1 MGTPANTALAY
12 SNSQDNIQVLKQ
24 LFSDDAWVMKDLVFN
39 KNRMLSMVDKDETE
53 MGLGGSYFPIPV
65 LYDVGGGGSANLGTA
80 QTYQTAPATAQFQ
93 LTTVN
98 VYRVGSIQ
106 NQFLRASAQNIGA
119 FMPAAKMNVKSLYM
133 GAANDIAYQ
142 MFSDG
147 SGVRG
152 TFGANGGSGTIASG
166 VITLDNLGQV
176 YQFSVNMALNAF
188 SISGQTATQSTG
200 GAIGYVIGVDTGA
213 GTVTVSATLQG
224 AAGTPS
230 NWSTSF
236 PYLGRAG
243 DTLFSTNGLNSA
255 NMLCIAGLGAWIPS
269 VAPGPSDS
277 FFTQNRSVSPTK
289 LAGLR
294 FAGSAESIQD
304 CLIDG
309 TNQLAAQSSEAGDP
323 DVIFTNPVSY
333 QTLVKNLTGQGQY
346 QMIRAKINEEVE
358 ISFKA
363 LVLPTANGEISII
376 QDRNCPAQTAYILTM
391 KTWKLRSLGKIPQFL
406 TFPGFYDMLGFPIP
420 GQDAVE
426 IRVGGYLNLTC
437 NAPGANAV
445 VQLPQ

>member
-1 MGTPANTALAY
+1 MGTPANPAIAY
-12 SNSQDNIQVLKQ
+12 SNSQDNLQVLKQ
-24 LFSDDAWVMKDLVFN
+24 LYSDDAWVMKDLVFN
-39 KNRMLSMVDKDETE
+39 KNRFLSMVDKDETE
-53 MGLGGSYFPIPV
+53 MGLGGLNFPIPV

-80 QTYQTAPATAQFQ
+80 QSYQTAPATASFL

-98 VYRVGSIQ
+98 LYRVGSIQ

-133 GAANDIAYQ
+133 GAANDIAQQ

-147 SGVRG
+147 SGTRG
-152 TFGANGGSGTIASG
+152 TYGLGAGTIVNG
-166 VITLDNLGQV
+166 VITLDNLGMV
-176 YQFSVNMALNAF
+176 YQFSVNMALNSF
-188 SISGQTATQSTG
+188 SISGSTATQSTG
-200 GAIGYVIGVDTGA
+200 ANLGYVIAVDTGL
-213 GTVTVSATLQG
+213 GTVTVSATQQG
-224 AAGTPS
+224 AAGTPTG
-230 NWSTSF
+230 WSTAF

-243 DTLFSTNGLNSA
+243 DTNFATNGLNSA

-269 VAPGPSDS
+269 VAPTGSDS

-304 CLIDG
+304 CLIDA

-323 DVIFTNPVSY
+323 DVIFINPVSY

-346 QMIRAKINEEVE
+346 QMIRAKVNEEVE

-376 QDRNCPAQTAYILTM
+376 QDRNCPAQTAYIMTM

-426 IRVGGYLNLTC
+426 IRVGGYLNLSC

-445 VQLPQ
+445 VSLPQ

>member
-1 MGTPANTALAY
+1 MGTPANPAIAY
-12 SNSQDNIQVLKQ
+12 SNAQDNLQVLKQ
-24 LFSDDAWVMKDLVFN
+24 LYSDDAWVMKDLVFN
-39 KNRMLSMVDKDETE
+39 KNRFLSMVDKDETE
-53 MGLGGSYFPIPV
+53 MGLGGLNFPIPV

-80 QTYQTAPATAQFQ
+80 QTYQTAPATASFL

-133 GAANDIAYQ
+133 GAANDIAFQ

-152 TFGANGGSGTIASG
+152 TYGLGAGSISNG
-166 VITLDNLGQV
+166 VITLDNLGMV

-200 GAIGYVIGVDTGA
+200 AALGYIIAVDTGA
-213 GTVTVSATLQG
+213 GTITVSATQQG

-230 NWSTSF
+230 NWSSSF

-243 DTLFSTNGLNSA
+243 DTLFSSNGLNSA

-269 VAPGPSDS
+269 VAPGGADS

-294 FAGSAESIQD
+294 FQGSSESIQD
-304 CLIDG
+304 CLIDA

-323 DVIFTNPVSY
+323 DVIFINPVSY
-333 QTLVKNLTGQGQY
+333 QTLVKNLTGLGQY
-346 QMIRAKINEEVE
+346 QMIRAKVNEEVE

-363 LVLPTANGEISII
+363 LVLPTANGEISIV
-376 QDRNCPAQTAYILTM
+376 QDRNCPSQTAYILTM
-391 KTWKLRSLGKIPQFL
+391 KTWKLRSLGKVPQFL
-406 TFPGFYDMLGFPIP
+406 TFPGFYDQLGFPIP
-420 GQDAVE
+420 GADAVE
-426 IRVGGYLNLTC
+426 IRVGGYLNLSC

-445 VQLPQ
+445 VLLPQ

>member
-1 MGTPANTALAY
+1 MGTPANPALAY
-12 SNSQDNIQVLKQ
+12 SNSQDNLAVLKQ
-24 LFSDDAWVMKDLVFN
+24 LFSDDSWVMKDLVFN
-39 KNRMLSMVDKDETE
+39 KNRFFTMVDKDETE
-53 MGLGGSYFPIPV
+53 MGLGGSNFPIPV
-65 LYDVGGGGSANLGTA
+65 LYDVGGGGSANLGSA
-80 QTYQTAPATAQFQ
+80 QTYQTAPATVQFQ

-106 NQFLRASAQNIGA
+106 NQFLRASQQNIGA

-133 GAANDIAYQ
+133 GASNDIAFQ

-147 SGVRG
+147 SGTRG
-152 TFGANGGSGTIASG
+152 TYGVGSGSISSG
-166 VITLDNLGQV
+166 VITLDNLGMV
-176 YQFSVNMALNAF
+176 YQFSVNMALNSF

-200 GAIGYVIGVDTGA
+200 AAIGYVIGVDTGL

-230 NWSTSF
+230 GWSTTF
-236 PYLGRAG
+236 PYLSRVG
-243 DTLFSTNGLNSA
+243 DTLFSSNGLNSA
-255 NMLCIAGLGAWIPS
+255 NMVCMAGLGAWIPS
-269 VAPGPSDS
+269 VAPGGSDN
-277 FFTQNRSVSPTK
+277 FLTVNRSVSPTK

-294 FAGSAESIQD
+294 FAGTSESIQD
-304 CLIDG
+304 CLIDA

-323 DVIFTNPVSY
+323 DVIFINPVSY

-346 QMIRAKINEEVE
+346 QMITAKVNEEVS

-376 QDRNCPAQTAYILTM
+376 QDRNCPAQTAYIMTM
-391 KTWKLRSLGKIPQFL
+391 KSWKLRSLGKIPQFL

-426 IRVGGYLNLTC
+426 IRVGGYLNLSC

-445 VQLPQ
+445 VSLPQ

>member
-1 MGTPANTALAY
+1 MGTPANPAIAY
-12 SNSQDNIQVLKQ
+12 SNSQDNLQVLKQ
-24 LFSDDAWVMKDLVFN
+24 LYSDDAWVMKDIVFN
-39 KNRMLSMVDKDETE
+39 KNRFLSMVDKDETE
-53 MGLGGSYFPIPV
+53 MGLGGLNFPIPV

-80 QTYQTAPATAQFQ
+80 QTYQTAPATASFL

-133 GAANDIAYQ
+133 GASNDIAFQ

-152 TFGANGGSGTIASG
+152 TFGLGSGSINAG
-166 VITLDNLGQV
+166 VITLDNLGMV

-188 SISGQTATQSTG
+188 SISGSTATQSTG
-200 GAIGYVIGVDTGA
+200 GAIGYVVAVDTGA
-213 GTVTVSATLQG
+213 GTVTVSPTLQG

-230 NWSTSF
+230 GWSTAF
-236 PYLGRAG
+236 PNLGRVG

-255 NMLCIAGLGAWIPS
+255 NMLCIAGLGSWVPS

-277 FFTQNRSVSPTK
+277 FFAQNRSVSPTK

-294 FAGSAESIQD
+294 FQGQSESIQD
-304 CLIDG
+304 CLIDA

-323 DVIFTNPVSY
+323 DAIFINPISY

-346 QMIRAKINEEVE
+346 QMIRAKVNEEVE

-426 IRVGGYLNLTC
+426 IRVGGYLNLSC

-445 VQLPQ
+445 VALPQ

>member
-1 MGTPANTALAY
+1 
-12 SNSQDNIQVLKQ
+12 
-24 LFSDDAWVMKDLVFN
+24 
-39 KNRMLSMVDKDETE
+39 MVDKDETE
-53 MGLGGSYFPIPV
+53 MGLGGLNFPIPV

-80 QTYQTAPATAQFQ
+80 QTYQTAPATASFL

-98 VYRVGSIQ
+98 IYRVGSIQ

-119 FMPAAKMNVKSLYM
+119 FMPAAKMNVKALYM
-133 GAANDIAYQ
+133 GAANDIAFQ

-147 SGVRG
+147 SGTRG
-152 TFGANGGSGTIASG
+152 SYGLGTGSITTG
-166 VITLDNLGQV
+166 VITLDNLGMV
-176 YQFSVNMALNAF
+176 YQFSVNMALNAY
-188 SISGQTATQSTG
+188 SISGSTATQSTG
-200 GAIGYVIGVDTGA
+200 LAIGYVIAVDTGL
-213 GTVTVSATLQG
+213 GTITVSATQQG

-230 NWSTSF
+230 GWSTSF
-236 PYLGRAG
+236 PYLSRAG
-243 DTLFSTNGLNSA
+243 DTNFATNGLNSA

-269 VAPGPSDS
+269 VTPGGSDS

-294 FAGSAESIQD
+294 FAGSSESIQD
-304 CLIDG
+304 CLIDA

-323 DVIFTNPVSY
+323 DVIFINPVSY

-346 QMIRAKINEEVE
+346 QMIRAKVNEEVE

-376 QDRNCPAQTAYILTM
+376 QDRNCPSQTAYILTM

-426 IRVGGYLNLTC
+426 IRVGGYLNLSC

-445 VQLPQ
+445 VALPQ

>member
-12 SNSQDNIQVLKQ
+12 SNSQDNLQVLKQ
-24 LFSDDAWVMKDLVFN
+24 LYSDDAWVMKDLVFN
-39 KNRMLSMVDKDETE
+39 KNRFLSMVDKDETE
-53 MGLGGSYFPIPV
+53 MGLGGLNFPIPV

-80 QTYQTAPATAQFQ
+80 QTYQTAPATATFL

-147 SGVRG
+147 SGTRG
-152 TFGANGGSGTIASG
+152 SYGANGGSGSINNG

-176 YQFSVNMALNAF
+176 YQFSVNMALNSF
-188 SISGQTATQSTG
+188 SVSGATATQSTG

-213 GTVTVSATLQG
+213 GTVTVSPTLQG

-230 NWSTSF
+230 GWSTSF
-236 PYLGRAG
+236 PFLGRAG
-243 DTLFSTNGLNSA
+243 DTLFSTNGLLSA

-269 VAPGPSDS
+269 VAPSSSDS
-277 FFTQNRSVSPTK
+277 FFTQNRSVSPIK

-294 FAGSAESIQD
+294 FTGSSESIQD
-304 CLIDG
+304 ALIDA

-323 DVIFTNPVSY
+323 DVIFINPVSY

-346 QMIRAKINEEVE
+346 QMVRAKVNEEVE

-426 IRVGGYLNLTC
+426 IRVGGYLNLAC

-445 VQLPQ
+445 VALPQ